1 MLAPWEYSVWFQSFL
16 STDDGSAAS
25 PSTALLA
32 SLFSEVTCWN
42 VAVIGTMAGSLFFI
56 LLSNSFMQNH
66 PAAVTSAFPSAK
78 VVASESQRRINPRS
92 SCSLPNTCSIGTQ
105 PKNRKSVSTQITP
118 NSSATSRTAVG
129 RDLSPLS
136 MSADFPHFGKRVFLR
151 RALLQ
156 RHHPSI
162 CSKKS
167 CCRIFVLHLA
177 RAVVVPHVNKSQP

>member
-92 SCSLPNTCSIGTQ
+92 SCSLPNTPVPSVRS
-105 PKNRKSVSTQITP
+105 PKIASPFQHKSPPTP
-118 NSSATSRTAVG
+118 PR
-129 RDLSPLS
+129 L
-136 MSADFPHFGKRVFLR
+136 
-151 RALLQ
+151 RAL
-156 RHHPSI
+156 RSVVTCPRSRCPPISHISGNVSFFGERFCNATIPRSVP
-162 CSKKS
+162 KS
-167 CCRIFVLHLA
+167 
-177 RAVVVPHVNKSQP
+177 RAVVFSYFIWREQW